1 MLAPL
6 ADGTVLVVR
15 WAHTRREACVYAVAE
30 LGTTGATVLGAV
42 LSRVDPKKQSQSR
55 AAEAGVPHAR
65 LARYYAD

>member
-1 MLAPL
+1 MSPVVQEWLN
-6 ADGTVLVVR
+6 LVVR

-30 LGTTGATVLGAV
+30 LGTTGATILGAV
-42 LSRVDPKKQSQSR
+42 LSRVDRKKQSQSR